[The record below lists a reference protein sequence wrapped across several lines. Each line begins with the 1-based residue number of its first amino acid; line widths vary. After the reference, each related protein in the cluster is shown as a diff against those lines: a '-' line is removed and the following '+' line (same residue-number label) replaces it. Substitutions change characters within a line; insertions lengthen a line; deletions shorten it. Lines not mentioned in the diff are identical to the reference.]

1 MPLPRARSV
10 LLAAAAAAAAAL
22 FALVFAAY
30 QSDMSR
36 ARQRIAS
43 GSDVAQ
49 TACGAIEYAA
59 VGEGPAILLVHGAGG
74 GFDQV
79 LEPARFGY
87 LRTPQRADA
96 TAAAQA
102 DAHACLLDFLKVARA
117 AVIGV
122 SAGGPSAMQF
132 ALRHGERC
140 TALVLLV
147 PLAYAPERA
156 GQAAP
161 PPA

>member
-79 LEPARFGY
+79 LEPARELAARGFRVISPSRFGY
-87 LRTPQRADA
+87 LRTP
-96 TAAAQA
+96 
-102 DAHACLLDFLKVARA
+102 
-117 AVIGV
+117 
-122 SAGGPSAMQF
+122 
-132 ALRHGERC
+132 
-140 TALVLLV
+140 
-147 PLAYAPERA
+147 
-156 GQAAP
+156 
-161 PPA
+161 